1 MQVRVAITLP
11 GQVTTA
17 FDRVRAAL
25 SGQYDLESEIGAG
38 GMATVYLARDVKH
51 DRRVAVKVLRPELTA
66 AMGTDRFP
74 REIRIAAQLSHPHI
88 LPLHDSGETGGFL
101 YYVMPF
107 AEGESLR
114 TRVDRD
120 GPMPV
125 PEVVRILREL
135 VDALAYAHGHGVVHR
150 DIKPDNVMLSGR
162 HALIMDFGVAKAVSD
177 AATYGKMTT
186 AGIALGTPTYMAPEQ
201 ASADPNIDHRA
212 DIYAVGVMAYELLTG
227 KPPFGGGSA
236 HMVLSA
242 HMTQRPKPIADVRLG
257 VPVALSDL
265 VMRCLEK
272 EPEDRFQTAEQ
283 MLPILEALGTP
294 SGGMTPTA
302 TAAVRATRK
311 SSRRWL
317 VTAGA
322 AAVVIVLA
330 GGGYALFQAG
340 GRAEAEALAP
350 VQIRRVAILPLQN
363 LSGDPTQ
370 DGFVDGVHNAL
381 ITSLAQ
387 QSGLT
392 VISRTSVM
400 RYRRTEKGLGEIARE
415 LNVDAVIEGSVQRA
429 GNRVQ
434 VSANMVEAAT
444 ERSLWASSFDAEGQ
458 DALRMQGELVRT
470 MTQAIMAKL
479 GGAPAAAAAAPR
491 TSSRQ
496 RWRGQREVS

>member
-1 MQVRVAITLP
+1 
-11 GQVTTA
+11 
-17 FDRVRAAL
+17 
-25 SGQYDLESEIGAG
+25 
-38 GMATVYLARDVKH
+38 
-51 DRRVAVKVLRPELTA
+51 
-66 AMGTDRFP
+66 
-74 REIRIAAQLSHPHI
+74 
-88 LPLHDSGETGGFL
+88 
-101 YYVMPF
+101 
-107 AEGESLR
+107 
-114 TRVDRD
+114 
-120 GPMPV
+120 
-125 PEVVRILREL
+125 
-135 VDALAYAHGHGVVHR
+135 
-150 DIKPDNVMLSGR
+150 
-162 HALIMDFGVAKAVSD
+162 
-177 AATYGKMTT
+177 
-186 AGIALGTPTYMAPEQ
+186 
-201 ASADPNIDHRA
+201 
-212 DIYAVGVMAYELLTG
+212 
-227 KPPFGGGSA
+227 
-236 HMVLSA
+236 
-242 HMTQRPKPIADVRLG
+242 VRLG

-317 VTAGA
+317 VAAGA

-491 TSSRQ
+491 TSSRH